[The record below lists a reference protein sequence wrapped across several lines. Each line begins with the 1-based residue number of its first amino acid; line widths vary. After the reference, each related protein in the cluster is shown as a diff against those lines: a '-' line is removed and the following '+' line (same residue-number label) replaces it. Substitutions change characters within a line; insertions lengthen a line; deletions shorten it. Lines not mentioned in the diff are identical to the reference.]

1 MRRCLPIAA
10 LCLAACTWASRA
22 RAVDLPVVAGAPM
35 KLDVTETS
43 IVAQQFHAREDQ
55 GEDPKDHGYGVW
67 TNRLNGALKWGDFTV
82 GTRLDSSLY
91 WARPET
97 RDICAPGETGGCTER
112 AQVGNTLR
120 DGASRF
126 RDSLYPAKIYATYK
140 RPGFELTAGDAYAQF
155 GRGLIL
161 SVRKVDELGVDTT
174 LRGGRL
180 VFQRDI
186 VGVTLV
192 AGVANPTR
200 VDEATG
206 RALFLP
212 RELAANPAL
221 GIAGDRSGP
230 QPVFG
235 SDRIVGAQI
244 QAGRGTPFV
253 TSFHAVRLTRCAP
266 FSYLPTGRV
275 NTDFFDAPIGSCAPA
290 DTRTWI
296 DTLPKSVNPLIAA
309 SEVDMA
315 ATSLEMPNLLSIGG
329 PQKEGGA
336 SLNVY
341 LEGAVQRRFVD
352 KELRDPLANGNA
364 VYGSVTASSGPVTST
379 LEVKSYRNFYALG
392 GAVDQSR
399 ASAFSN
405 VQYSTPPTAELL
417 LQDSMFGFFNACVNG
432 GRLRTDVRLAS
443 SVLVYGQGIYSH
455 TKTEV
460 PGGGCDEAGRT
471 IVPTGSTPEQV
482 RNVVWDGLSGIE
494 WSFESDKS
502 HVFASGGVRHDDKES
517 GEPYYREVHAE
528 YTITKHLAGPVSLEL
543 SGRHR
548 LRREDLQNVRNAQG
562 FPEYW
567 RQGEHYTA
575 VKIAPKWVFTQG
587 IEYTTLV
594 GFPTTYYSGSV
605 LYRFTS
611 DSNIR
616 VFAGQ
621 QRGGLKCVSGICKVF
636 PAFEGA
642 RVELTLRF

>member
-1 MRRCLPIAA
+1 
-10 LCLAACTWASRA
+10 
-22 RAVDLPVVAGAPM
+22 M

-43 IVAQQFHAREDQ
+43 IVSQQFQARDEQ
-55 GEDPKDHGYGVW
+55 GEDPKDHGYGSW
-67 TNRLNGALKWGDFTV
+67 TNKLNAALKWGDVSV

-91 WARPET
+91 WLRPED
-97 RDICAPGETGGCTER
+97 RDLCAPGETTGCIER
-112 AQVGNTLR
+112 AQVANTLR
-120 DGASRF
+120 DGASRY
-126 RDSLYPAKIYATYK
+126 RSSLYPAKLYATYK
-140 RPGFELTAGDAYAQF
+140 RPGFELTAGDAYVQF

-180 VFQRDI
+180 VWQQDP

-192 AGVANPTR
+192 AGIANPTR
-200 VDEATG
+200 IDEATG

-212 RELAANPAL
+212 REVGRNPAF
-221 GIAGDRSGP
+221 GIAGDPLGP
-230 QPVFG
+230 QPLFG
-235 SDRIVGAQI
+235 SDRLVGAQI

-253 TSFHAVRLTRCAP
+253 ASVHAVRLTRCAA
-266 FSYLPTGRV
+266 FSYDPSGRV
-275 NTDFFDAPIGSCAPA
+275 NDGAFDAPFGTCNGP
-290 DTRTWI
+290 DVRTWL
-296 DTLPKSVNPLIAA
+296 DTVPSAVHPLIAA

-315 ATSLEMPNLLSIGG
+315 AQSIEIPNLLTIGAPQKPGG
-329 PQKEGGA
+329 P
-336 SLNVY
+336 SVNLYV
-341 LEGAVQRRFVD
+341 EGAVQRRLLD
-352 KELRDPLANGNA
+352 KSPTDPLANGNA
-364 VYGSVTASSGPVTST
+364 VYGSITASTGPVTNT
-379 LEVKSYRNFYALG
+379 IEVKSYRNFYALV
-392 GAVDQSR
+392 GAVDQTR

-432 GRLRTDVRLAS
+432 GRLRTDVRVAKN
-443 SVLVYGQGIYSH
+443 VLVYGQGIYSH
-455 TKTEV
+455 TKSEV
-460 PGGGCDEAGRT
+460 PGGGCDETGRT
-471 IVPTGSTPEQV
+471 LAPAGSRPEDV
-482 RNVVWDGLSGIE
+482 RNQVWDGLSGIE
-494 WSFESDKS
+494 WSFEQDKS
-502 HVFASGGVRHDDKES
+502 HVFASGGVRSDDKES

-528 YTITKHLAGPVSLEL
+528 YTISKHVAGPISVEL

-548 LRREDLQNVRNAQG
+548 LRREEAQNVRNAFG
-562 FPEYW
+562 VAEYW

-587 IEYTTLV
+587 IEYTTQI

-611 DSNIR
+611 DSNLR
-616 VFAGQ
+616 VFVGQ